1 MSKILIV
8 EDEKLLREMY
18 HDKFTESGFEVISVD
33 STEDAIEQV
42 VKEKPDLILLD
53 ILLPREN
60 GVSFLK
66 HLKKDEKNGSIP
78 VVVFSNFDDP
88 ETKREALGL
97 GAKEYLI
104 KANLTPQDIIN
115 KVENYV
121 KP

>member
-33 STEDAIEQV
+33 SAEDAIDSV
-42 VKEKPDLILLD
+42 SKERPDLILLD

-66 HLKKDEKNGSIP
+66 QLKKDEKNASIP

-88 ETKREALGL
+88 ETKREALAM

-115 KVENYV
+115 KVEIYV